1 MNAQEDWDNLR
12 YFLAVAREGSL
23 SGAARRLRVNHTTV
37 LRRVAALEATVGAA
51 LFDRLPS
58 GYVLTAA
65 GDEMQR
71 AALKVEEDM
80 AAVARRLAGAD
91 PRAGGVLRA
100 ATLDILAQHVLPRHI
115 AGFQQRHPGIAVE
128 LLVGEASLNLTR
140 READVAIR
148 ATSRP
153 PEHLVGRQVSG
164 MVFAVYAGHGFAAK
178 ESLPP
183 ASQMDRLARSAW
195 AGLDESFDHTSMNKW
210 LYSAVPSE
218 RVVWRSNSTLALAAA
233 VAADIG
239 LGLLPCCVA
248 DQMEGLR
255 RAGPVFDNEGA
266 GVWLLTHGDLRRQYR
281 VRVFLDMMG
290 EAFAQERDLLEGR
303 RPLSTG
309 IKDKID

>member
-71 AALKVEEDM
+71 AALKVEEDV

-100 ATLDILAQHVLPRHI
+100 ATLDILAQYVLPRHI
-115 AGFQQRHPGIAVE
+115 AGFQRRHPGIAVE

-153 PEHLVGRQVSG
+153 PEHLVGRRVSG

-178 ESLPP
+178 EGLPP
-183 ASQMDRLARSAW
+183 VSQMDRLAEFAW

-218 RVVWRSNSTLALAAA
+218 RVVWRSNSTSALAAA

-248 DQMEGLR
+248 DRMEGLR

-281 VRVFLDMMG
+281 VRVFLDIMV

-303 RPLSTG
+303 RPLSTE